1 MRNAILIT
9 ATTIIPPGCQ
19 DPACPF
25 KTQKRCPFLGFQL
38 NPLSLLLKSHP
49 FSTRFSMAKSPPL
62 KTNVVE
68 LASIADSKITNVSL
82 YNGLAEITR
91 VCTPQLKEGDNK
103 VIISGLPNVL
113 LQESL
118 RCVSPNVPYFNLTIC
133 NAESRAMVLAPFMR
147 FPSRI

>member
-1 MRNAILIT
+1 
-9 ATTIIPPGCQ
+9 
-19 DPACPF
+19 
-25 KTQKRCPFLGFQL
+25 
-38 NPLSLLLKSHP
+38 
-49 FSTRFSMAKSPPL
+49 MAKSPPL

-68 LASIADSKITNVSL
+68 LASITDTKITNVSL

-118 RCVSPNVPYFNLTIC
+118 RYVSPNVPRFYILHFRD
-133 NAESRAMVLAPFMR
+133 AESRAMVLAPFTR

>member
-1 MRNAILIT
+1 
-9 ATTIIPPGCQ
+9 
-19 DPACPF
+19 
-25 KTQKRCPFLGFQL
+25 
-38 NPLSLLLKSHP
+38 
-49 FSTRFSMAKSPPL
+49 MAKSPPL

-118 RCVSPNVPYFNLTIC
+118 RCVSPNGRVPYFNLTIY